1 MDLKLSF
8 HIVRKRSE
16 CDSKLPEMCA
26 RLKNNN
32 SPTAQLRS
40 TREKSALGSVG
51 YLQAGKV
58 ADPFTMRCGSEEK
71 IMNRENAQGWISFYS
86 SRSWK

>member
-1 MDLKLSF
+1 MPG
-8 HIVRKRSE
+8 KRSE
-16 CDSKLPEMCA
+16 CDSKLPEMCFA
-26 RLKNNN
+26 GLKNNN
-32 SPTAQLRS
+32 KLRS

-58 ADPFTMRCGSEEK
+58 ADQFTMRCGSREK

>member
-1 MDLKLSF
+1 MPG
-8 HIVRKRSE
+8 KRSE
-16 CDSKLPEMCA
+16 CDSKLPEMCFA
-26 RLKNNN
+26 GLKNNN
-32 SPTAQLRS
+32 KLRN

-58 ADPFTMRCGSEEK
+58 ADQFTMRCGSREK

>member
-1 MDLKLSF
+1 MPG
-8 HIVRKRSE
+8 KRSE
-16 CDSKLPEMCA
+16 CDSKLPEMCFA
-26 RLKNNN
+26 GLKNNN
-32 SPTAQLRS
+32 SPTAQLGS

-58 ADPFTMRCGSEEK
+58 ADPFTVRCGSGEK
-71 IMNRENAQGWISFYS
+71 IMNRANAQGWISFYS